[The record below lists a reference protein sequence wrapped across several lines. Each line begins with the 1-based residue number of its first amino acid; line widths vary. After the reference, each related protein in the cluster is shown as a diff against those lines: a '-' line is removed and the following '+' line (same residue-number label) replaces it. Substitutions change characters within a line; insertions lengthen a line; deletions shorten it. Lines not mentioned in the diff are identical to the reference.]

1 MSHEHIMIVDDD
13 ELVRSGFA
21 VNLKQMGYTVST
33 AESAEQALDL
43 LDREPVQLI
52 LSDLMMGEMDGL
64 QLLAQVRQHTDDIGF
79 ILITGFG
86 TVDRAIEAV
95 RQGADDFIQKPAQP
109 EHLQERVR
117 SVLDDIRLR
126 RRLVAD
132 RKRSR
137 RRSKI
142 EQVRKQHNVR
152 MSAIRQLAAGMA
164 DYVEKSMTSND
175 VMAAEALHRLTRDLK
190 IIAHCPPQALGPIDP
205 AALLS
210 TCFDEPTIRTLQR
223 TAPTVQLHS
232 AIPDSLPQ
240 IQGSPLC
247 LKAMLRNLVTFSASG
262 MTQGGAIT
270 VRVEVSQFPPASSN
284 SSQDCLL
291 IKVTDMCPAPPLQD
305 MQQAFEPF
313 QARMIDGYTDSTALT
328 LTAIQHIAEVH
339 GGYIEIDVKPRF
351 GTEYR
356 IYLPTLDHEDT
367 ADGTSK
373 EWSGTESI
381 LILDDNAAEGETAKK
396 LLSGMG
402 YQVEVIASGREAI
415 ALFEGGHGAQTTYD
429 LIILDLILGDTLD
442 GIDVYEQILKHCPK
456 QRAIIASGF
465 TEYSRIIEG
474 RRLGLRRYIQK
485 PYEADALGQAVRSEL
500 SRS

>member
-33 AESAEQALDL
+33 AESAEQALTL

-52 LSDLMMGEMDGL
+52 LSDLMMGDMDGL
-64 QLLAQVRQHTDDIGF
+64 QLLEQVRRHTDDIGF

-86 TVDRAIEAV
+86 TVDRAMEAV

-109 EHLQERVR
+109 ELLQERVR

-126 RRLVAD
+126 RQLLAD

-137 RRSKI
+137 RRSEI
-142 EQVRKQHNVR
+142 AQVRKQHDVR
-152 MSAIRQLAAGMA
+152 MSAIRQMAGGMA
-164 DYVEKSMTSND
+164 DYIEKSLTTNGTS
-175 VMAAEALHRLTRDLK
+175 AAEALHRLTRDLK
-190 IIAHCPPQALGPIDP
+190 IIAHCPPQALVPIDP
-205 AALLS
+205 AAILPTFL
-210 TCFDEPTIRTLQR
+210 DEQTIRELHR
-223 TAPTVQLHS
+223 LAPTVQLHC
-232 AIPDSLPQ
+232 AIPNSLPQ
-240 IQGSPLC
+240 IQGSPVC
-247 LKAMLRNLVTFSASG
+247 LQAMLRNLLAFSAVG
-262 MTQGGAIT
+262 MTRGGAIT
-270 VRVEVSQFPPASSN
+270 IRAEASHFPPDHGGSSKG
-284 SSQDCLL
+284 CLA
-291 IKVTDMCPAPPLQD
+291 IKVTDMCPDAPLHN
-305 MQQAFEPF
+305 MQHAFEPF
-313 QARMIDGYTDSTALT
+313 QARVIDGHTDSTALT
-328 LTAIQHIAEVH
+328 LTAIHHIAHVH
-339 GGYIEIDVKPRF
+339 GGCIEIDVKPRL

-356 IYLPTLDHEDT
+356 IYLPILDNGAT
-367 ADGTSK
+367 AVETPK
-373 EWSGTESI
+373 EWTGTESI
-381 LILDDNAAEGETAKK
+381 LVVDDNAAEGETAKT
-396 LLSGMG
+396 LLSALG

-415 ALFEGGHGAQTTYD
+415 ALFEANDKGQATYD

-442 GIDVYEQILKHCPK
+442 GIDVYEQILTHCPK

-485 PYEADALGQAVRSEL
+485 PYEADSLGQAVRSEL